1 MKPSGIHFQTIGI
14 DQKIGELVLEGV
26 DRFISHHP
34 NEAIDIREIS
44 EAVGYSGET
53 VKRVLYLLLSLRFL
67 KASFLPRHRIC
78 GRVIGEQE
86 ISAEV
91 IQEKATE
98 EEFGDFCILC
108 GEPIEGPQDIE
119 TQIVF
124 WRPGV
129 DVK

>member
-1 MKPSGIHFQTIGI
+1 MIPSGIHFQDIGI
-14 DQKIGELVLEGV
+14 EQKIGELVIEGV
-26 DRFISHHP
+26 HRFMSDHP
-34 NEAIDIREIS
+34 DEAIDIRNIS
-44 EAVGYSGET
+44 EAVGYPGET
-53 VKRVLYLLLSLRFL
+53 VKRVLYVLLGLRFL

-78 GRVIGEQE
+78 GRVIGGQE
-86 ISAEV
+86 MSVET

-98 EEFGDFCILC
+98 EKFGEFCILC

-119 TQIVF
+119 TQIIF